1 MQAKSAPTA
10 VPKRNTRAFVSKYK
24 SAIIVM
30 IGSFILA
37 VILAA
42 KAGPSSLFNTLVT
55 GGMWALLAVGLSLV
69 FGVMN
74 VAHFAHGESFMVGAF
89 IGYFVFTPIS
99 KYLKRSP
106 NEFLSL
112 IAPFLGIIV
121 AALVGL
127 VVGYLLERLLFRP
140 LRGRGK
146 SGWVM
151 NTFLVTVGLSFVMIN
166 GTTLLLGPNFRGVPR
181 YWNIP
186 PIEMF
191 GIRIAVERLVAFGL
205 AMLTIFALW
214 LFLQKTRTG
223 RAIRAVSQDET
234 GAQLVGINLNNI
246 YSLTFALCDRDRR
259 DGRRVFVVHV
269 SGLPHGGPQAPLL
282 RLVRGDA
289 GGAREYRRRHY
300 RRLHRGIVA
309 DGHPAVLRHQLGRRD
324 SDVHHGAR
332 ADRRAFGHLRF
343 RGQGRPGTVTATS
356 GE

>member
-55 GGMWALLAVGLSLV
+55 GGMWALMAVGLSLV

-112 IAPFLGIIV
+112 IAPFFGIIV

-246 YSLTFALCDRDRR
+246 YSLTFALSTATAAMAGACLLFMFQAYPTV
-259 DGRRVFVVHV
+259 GLKPLYFAWYVVMLV
-269 SGLPHGGPQAPLL
+269 GLGNIAGAIIGGF
-282 RLVRGDA
+282 
-289 GGAREYRRRHY
+289 
-300 RRLHRGIVA
+300 IVA
-309 DGHPAVLRHQLGRRD
+309 LLQ
-324 SDVHHGAR
+324 
-332 ADRRAFGHLRF
+332 
-343 RGQGRPGTVTATS
+343 TATQQFFGISWEDVIPTFIMVLVLIVAPS
-356 GE
+356 GIFGSEVKGVQEQ

>member
-1 MQAKSAPTA
+1 MQATSAPTA

-99 KYLKRSP
+99 KYLKRNP

-121 AALVGL
+121 AALAGL

-166 GTTLLLGPNFRGVPR
+166 GTTLLLGTNFRGVPR
-181 YWNIP
+181 YWNVP

-205 AMLTIFALW
+205 AMLTILALW

-246 YSLTFALCDRDRR
+246 YSLTFALSTATAAMAGACLLFMFQAYPTV
-259 DGRRVFVVHV
+259 GLKPLYFAWYVVMLV
-269 SGLPHGGPQAPLL
+269 GLGNIAGAIIGGF
-282 RLVRGDA
+282 
-289 GGAREYRRRHY
+289 
-300 RRLHRGIVA
+300 IVA
-309 DGHPAVLRHQLGRRD
+309 LLQ
-324 SDVHHGAR
+324 
-332 ADRRAFGHLRF
+332 
-343 RGQGRPGTVTATS
+343 TATQQFFGINWEDVIPTIVMVLVLIVAPS
-356 GE
+356 GIFGSEVKGVQEQ